1 MISENTIQSRVILMC
16 VRHRKAACHRLREMN
31 RYTKQQRFFIAAW
44 QECYQSNVLT
54 KRKFRQKF
62 GCKVPVPTTSTIM
75 NIHRKAAETG
85 TLEDEVRSGRP
96 RLSGSREN
104 LDRLH
109 QSLVEDPH
117 LSVRARARETGIPRE
132 SVRRL
137 LRNDLQA
144 YPFRP
149 KILQLLSEEDKA
161 MRLVFCDEMSTILEN
176 DATFLDQ
183 LVFTDEANFHLN
195 GAVNRHNCRYWA
207 TENPNFII
215 SEPLHSPH
223 TTVWAGVWAGGFIGP
238 FFHDQTVNGER
249 YLTMLETD
257 VLPVLETIEEFR
269 DGRLWWQQDGAP
281 PHWYRPAREI
291 LDNHFPERWL
301 GRSGPFAWPARSP
314 DLTACDY
321 WLWGHLKQLVYR
333 RQPENMED
341 LKIRIRAAFAEVTAD
356 VRQRAIAEFERRLRL
371 C

>member
-1 MISENTIQSRVILMC
+1 MISENTIQSRVILMYAC
-16 VRHRKAACHRLREMN
+16 HRKAACHRLREMN

-144 YPFRP
+144 NPLRP

-257 VLPVLETIEEFR
+257 VLPV
-269 DGRLWWQQDGAP
+269 QCSK
-281 PHWYRPAREI
+281 
-291 LDNHFPERWL
+291 
-301 GRSGPFAWPARSP
+301 RSKN
-314 DLTACDY
+314 D
-321 WLWGHLKQLVYR
+321 
-333 RQPENMED
+333 
-341 LKIRIRAAFAEVTAD
+341 VTAVCGGSKTALRHTGTVLLANFSIIIFQNAGSAEAD
-356 VRQRAIAEFERRLRL
+356 LLLGLLEVLISQHAIMGYGVT
-371 C
+371 